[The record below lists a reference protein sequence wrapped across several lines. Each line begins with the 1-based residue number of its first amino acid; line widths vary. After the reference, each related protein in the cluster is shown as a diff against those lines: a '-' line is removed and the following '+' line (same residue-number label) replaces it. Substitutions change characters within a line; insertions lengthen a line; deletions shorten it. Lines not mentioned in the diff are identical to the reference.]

1 MAELLKGHHNSITT
15 PEHGDQNS
23 CSLEHLSHK
32 RFFCHICVLVELSF
46 CSLPYLS
53 PPNAPNFQICYVY
66 AVVKKSTIPYK
77 CRNHGSVSQLS
88 LHYQMTKNCLQSKTV
103 HVVWPVPILNCT
115 ISKKNHAHTSQQ
127 FDDCHIFPTPFTP
140 SGIIKRGSPVLCLVL
155 Q

>member
-1 MAELLKGHHNSITT
+1 MVIKTVAALSTCLTKGFSAIYVCWW
-15 PEHGDQNS
+15 S
-23 CSLEHLSHK
+23 CLSAP
-32 RFFCHICVLVELSF
+32 CPI
-46 CSLPYLS
+46 S
-53 PPNAPNFQICYVY
+53 PRPLHPIFKFCYVY
-66 AVVKKSTIPYK
+66 AVVKKSIIPYK

-155 Q
+155 QWLLSSPC

>member
-53 PPNAPNFQICYVY
+53 PPLHPIFKFCYVY
-66 AVVKKSTIPYK
+66 AVVKKSIIPYK
-77 CRNHGSVSQLS
+77 SRNHGSVSQLS
-88 LHYQMTKNCLQSKTV
+88 LQYQMTKNCLQSKTV

-115 ISKKNHAHTSQQ
+115 ISKKIMHTQANSLMTITFSQHSSLLQELLSEAH
-127 FDDCHIFPTPFTP
+127 
-140 SGIIKRGSPVLCLVL
+140 LCFV
-155 Q
+155 